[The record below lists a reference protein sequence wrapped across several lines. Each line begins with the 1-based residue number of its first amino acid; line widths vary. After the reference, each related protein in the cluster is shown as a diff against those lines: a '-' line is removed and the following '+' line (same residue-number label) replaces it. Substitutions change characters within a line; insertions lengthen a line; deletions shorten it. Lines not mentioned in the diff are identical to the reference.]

1 MLQQLLNTF
10 LALILLPL
18 SLLSSLLSST
28 LSSILSSI
36 LSSTLAILEPFFSL
50 ISSFYRSF
58 VSFLTSLFSLS
69 IPFVVI
75 PAYLV
80 ATTGAFFSRITI
92 SIGFSAIFYSA
103 VGSFRSILGLQ
114 RDMEPRAERLLD
126 RLTDINASM
135 DAKIEDLLAIRQDI
149 RQNNVPEN
157 ALPTLFESIKLG
169 ISSQYTRY
177 CGAAF
182 STLGNLVKRLFS
194 QEQQRHIA
202 TYARLLYPVLLE
214 RLGDQKERIRTH
226 AFQAFT
232 DFWPASQR
240 EVEDAVLGT
249 ALTGRNPR
257 AKQMAIEWLL
267 YVCLLVPCLL
277 AYVSLADRLSQM
289 VTNHGLTFQCFVPDV
304 VRCLEDA
311 DFSVREAAKSTLVE
325 LFVYDCVS
333 SPSSLFLFFG
343 SLFGFPKNDS

>member
-1 MLQQLLNTF
+1 
-10 LALILLPL
+10 
-18 SLLSSLLSST
+18 
-28 LSSILSSI
+28 
-36 LSSTLAILEPFFSL
+36 
-50 ISSFYRSF
+50 
-58 VSFLTSLFSLS
+58 
-69 IPFVVI
+69 
-75 PAYLV
+75 
-80 ATTGAFFSRITI
+80 
-92 SIGFSAIFYSA
+92 
-103 VGSFRSILGLQ
+103 
-114 RDMEPRAERLLD
+114 
-126 RLTDINASM
+126 M

-232 DFWPASQR
+232 DFWPASER

-277 AYVSLADRLSQM
+277 LAYVFLADRLS
-289 VTNHGLTFQCFVPDV
+289 
-304 VRCLEDA
+304 
-311 DFSVREAAKSTLVE
+311 
-325 LFVYDCVS
+325 
-333 SPSSLFLFFG
+333 
-343 SLFGFPKNDS
+343 